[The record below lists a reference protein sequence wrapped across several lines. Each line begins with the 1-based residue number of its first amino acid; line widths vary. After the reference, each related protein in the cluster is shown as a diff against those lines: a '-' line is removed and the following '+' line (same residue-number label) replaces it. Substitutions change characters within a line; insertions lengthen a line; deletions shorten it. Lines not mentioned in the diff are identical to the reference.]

1 MAGSL
6 ESMDCLVS
14 VSERPLGSGTAL
26 NVEGNGA
33 ELFRSAITSTVSQTL
48 AAFNVRD
55 VEVRIQDQGALEP
68 VLSARLE
75 TALIRY
81 LAAADERKL

>member
-14 VSERPLGSGTAL
+14 VSERPLGSGL
-26 NVEGNGA
+26 VFNIEGNGA
-33 ELFRSAITSTVSQTL
+33 ELFRSSVTGTVNQAL
-48 AAFNVRD
+48 ALFNVRD
-55 VEVRIQDQGALEP
+55 VEVCIRDQGALEP

-81 LAAADERKL
+81 LAAADEREP